1 MRTLHGVHRRSAIGG
16 YNYWQHAIAQ
26 KDPTE
31 KPSMNMYQK
40 QTYMPAVLA
49 VLLLSVDGFVLPN
62 PVLVSRDVAPAARVH
77 VGFAPLNFY
86 KEQLDDVTPT
96 NLTTTFPSW
105 QQSLF
110 GNKTPFPSWPQSLV
124 ESRGDYSDSDEAY
137 VEELIGQAGGPLY
150 AKNKNLPRL
159 PIPTL
164 QETIERFLPTA
175 LPLCESEEERRTLFK
190 ACNRFE
196 EEAKPLQERLQ
207 KRREEWPDSSWLQKW
222 WNQKMYLEYRDPV
235 AVYVSYFLNEIGR
248 AHV

>member
-105 QQSLF
+105 QQS
-110 GNKTPFPSWPQSLV
+110 
-124 ESRGDYSDSDEAY
+124 
-137 VEELIGQAGGPLY
+137 
-150 AKNKNLPRL
+150 
-159 PIPTL
+159 
-164 QETIERFLPTA
+164 
-175 LPLCESEEERRTLFK
+175 
-190 ACNRFE
+190 
-196 EEAKPLQERLQ
+196 
-207 KRREEWPDSSWLQKW
+207 
-222 WNQKMYLEYRDPV
+222 
-235 AVYVSYFLNEIGR
+235 
-248 AHV
+248 